1 MLPFLL
7 DGRMSL
13 RRVDTLEAD
22 GMGVKKG
29 EFITELDKPYTA
41 SHCLVASDLWKYFR
55 CFVAKE
61 NLKRVLNQEYR
72 KFDDSS
78 AIGYHS
84 RNRLRN
90 ALLCRSAAW
99 KRSQESRA
107 LTT

>member
-7 DGRMSL
+7 DGRMSP
-13 RRVDTLEAD
+13 RRVDTLEAT

-29 EFITELDKPYTA
+29 VFVTELDKPYTA

-55 CFVAKE
+55 SIVAKE
-61 NLKRVLNQEYR
+61 NLKRVLNQENR

-90 ALLCRSAAW
+90 ALPRRSARNRRKVCCAYR
-99 KRSQESRA
+99 K
-107 LTT
+107 